1 MSTILDEL
9 IVKVKAQVKESAP
22 AGKSA

>member
-1 MSTILDEL
+1 MSAILDEL